1 MASGPMKSSRF
12 ATRPDATCIVLVP
25 ALESLF
31 RESAGKPALI
41 RRLVSRAAPR
51 QLDAAGFHGEL
62 ATGRP
67 LAPAALTRRLD
78 HPGDADGCWLR
89 ADPIDLSADLGAVW
103 LHPGVALDPE
113 SAPARELVAL
123 FAEEG
128 LELDFPTA
136 ERGYIRLA
144 ESVDCRFSP
153 PWELAGESME
163 HLMPTGADARRWRR
177 LLNESQMM
185 LHQYRA
191 ESAGPD
197 RPPGSLWFWG
207 SGALPARS
215 AVRAR
220 ISTIA
225 GDDPIMRGLADWL
238 ELEHVPARLDEAPR
252 PGLMMAWPFEHSL
265 DAQTNLGRLDAW
277 IRRAWRRLRLDRRF
291 DALEIADGSRCW
303 RFTTV
308 DAWRVWR

>member
-25 ALESLF
+25 DLESLF

-41 RRLVSRAAPR
+41 RRLTRRAAPR
-51 QLDAAGFHGEL
+51 QLDPAGFQGEL
-62 ATGRP
+62 AIGRP
-67 LAPAALTRRLD
+67 VPPAALTRRLD
-78 HPGDADGCWLR
+78 QPDDADGYWLR

-103 LHPGVALDPE
+103 LHPGVPLDPD

-128 LELDFPTA
+128 LDLDFPTP

-144 ESVDCRFSP
+144 EPVDCHFSP
-153 PWELAGESME
+153 PWALAGESME
-163 HLMPTGADARRWRR
+163 NLLPTGGDARRWRR
-177 LLNESQMM
+177 LLNETQVM
-185 LHQYRA
+185 LHQHRA
-191 ESAGPD
+191 ESGPN

-207 SGALPARS
+207 GGALPERS
-215 AVRAR
+215 GIEPR

-225 GDDPIMRGLADWL
+225 GDDPIMLGLADWL
-238 ELEHVPARLDEAPR
+238 ELEQMSARFEESPR
-252 PGLMMAWPFEHSL
+252 PGLMMTWAFDYSL
-265 DAQTNLGRLDAW
+265 DAETNLEQLDAW

-291 DALEIADGSRCW
+291 EALEIVDDSRCW
-303 RFTTV
+303 RFTTG
-308 DAWRVWR
+308 DAWRMWR

>member
-12 ATRPDATCIVLVP
+12 ATRPDATCIVLVS
-25 ALESLF
+25 ALDSLI
-31 RESAGKPALI
+31 RESADKPALI
-41 RRLVSRAAPR
+41 RRLISHAASR
-51 QLDAAGFHGEL
+51 QLDTAGFHGEL
-62 ATGRP
+62 ATGGP
-67 LAPAALTRRLD
+67 VPPAALTRRLD
-78 HPGDADGCWLR
+78 HPGDADGYWLR
-89 ADPIDLSADLGAVW
+89 ADPIDLSTDLGAVW
-103 LHPGVALDPE
+103 LHPGVPLDPD
-113 SAPARELVAL
+113 SLPARELVAL

-128 LELDFPTA
+128 LELDFPNP

-144 ESVDCRFSP
+144 EPVDCRFSP

-163 HLMPTGADARRWRR
+163 HLMPAGADARRWRR

-185 LHQYRA
+185 LHQHRA
-191 ESAGPD
+191 GSGPN

-207 SGALPARS
+207 DGALSARS

-225 GDDPIMRGLADWL
+225 GNDPIMHGLADWL
-238 ELEHVPARLDEAPR
+238 ELEHVPARFDESPR
-252 PGLMMAWPFEHSL
+252 PGLMMIWPFDYSL
-265 DAQTNLGRLDAW
+265 DAQTNLRRLDAW

-291 DALEIADGSRCW
+291 EALEIADDSRCW
-303 RFTTV
+303 RFTTA